1 MARITLLR
9 HGKAE
14 MPSHSSN
21 DYDRP
26 LNQRGR
32 QNSAAMGQFI
42 TAQKLWPD
50 MVLVS
55 TAQRTRETFEIA
67 SQNWPTKRPVQF
79 VESLYESSAENL
91 LNAILSHAGSHQSV
105 LVIGHNPSLAV
116 LLNHL
121 TRREFC
127 EYNTLVFPTCAL
139 ADIGFKANLIREI
152 DSEGGKLLS
161 FKKVRELTESFARF

>member
-1 MARITLLR
+1 
-9 HGKAE
+9 
-14 MPSHSSN
+14 MPSLSSN

-91 LNAILSHAGSHQSV
+91 LNAILSHSGSHQSV

-127 EYNTLVFPTCAL
+127 EYNTSVFPTCAL
-139 ADIGFKANLIREI
+139 ADIGFEAKLIREI
-152 DSEGGKLLS
+152 DPEGGKLLS